1 MKMII
6 DLTHK
11 ISGEMPYYPGTPKP
25 SAEKFCTIEKEGYTE
40 LELII
45 TTHTGTHIDA
55 PAHIIPSGETLD
67 QKKIED
73 FTGIAAVL
81 DCTGSDKLTGGNISF
96 KSLKEFLDKHPG
108 IDFLV
113 LKTGWQYKW
122 GNPDYFKEFP
132 VLTEEG
138 AELIIERNI
147 RCVCMD
153 AISADKVEDAHLPV
167 HKKLLGNGVMIAEN
181 LTNLDLLPD
190 GKFELYLIPLL
201 ISEADGSPLR
211 AFAKI

>member
-1 MKMII
+1 MLI

-25 SAEKFCTIEKEGYTE
+25 SAKKFCTIEQEGYTE
-40 LELII
+40 LELRI

-55 PAHIIPSGETLD
+55 PAHIIPYGETLD
-67 QKKIED
+67 QKNIDD
-73 FTGIAAVL
+73 FTGVAVVF
-81 DCTGSDKLTGGNISF
+81 DCSDSKNLNGRHISH
-96 KSLKEFLDKHPG
+96 KTLKEFLDQHKG

-122 GNPDYFKEFP
+122 GNPEYFEGFP
-132 VLTEEG
+132 VLTEED
-138 AELIIERNI
+138 ADLVIARNI
-147 RCVCMD
+147 SCVCLD

-181 LTNLDLLPD
+181 LTNLDKLPN
-190 GKFELYLIPLL
+190 GKFELFLIPLL
-201 ISEADGSPLR
+201 INKADGSPLR
-211 AFAKI
+211 AFAQV